1 VVETEVEASLTDLTR
16 PTPAAKRTMQRELA
30 ERLSSVLRVLGE
42 PFRVQVVSAL
52 ATAPQGWVSAGEI
65 ASISDLRGPT
75 VSHHLRSLRE
85 AGVVVAERHGTS
97 IHYALAPGMSP
108 VITHLLSVLATAALR
123 SDHPQLHADGDGT
136 MSESHGHAGPALL
149 DAEAALARAAE
160 ALSRRFPGLEPALVE
175 RVLRDSY
182 ASLARTAR
190 VTQHLPVLA
199 ERFASQRLADIQ
211 RAGAGDGA
219 TGHPVHVL
227 FVCVANAG
235 RSQLAAALLRRH
247 ADDAVVVRSAGSL
260 PADEVHASVQPL
272 LTEILGYVGIDD
284 DDAPFPKPLTDDA
297 VRAADVVITM
307 GCGDTCPVLPGKRY
321 EDWAVGD
328 PALASPE
335 GVRAILAEID
345 VRVRALADQLLT
357 AAPTTQE
364 TV

>member
-1 VVETEVEASLTDLTR
+1 MEPPLTELTR
-16 PTPAAKRTMQRELA
+16 PTPAAKRTMQRDVA

-65 ASISDLRGPT
+65 GSIADLRGPT
-75 VSHHLRSLRE
+75 VSYHLRSLRE

-108 VITHLLSVLATAALR
+108 VITHLLSVLAA
-123 SDHPQLHADGDGT
+123 
-136 MSESHGHAGPALL
+136 AGPRPSDPRQPLEKDARSEPHGRPTPAPL

-160 ALSRRFPGLEPALVE
+160 ALSRRFPGLDPTLVE

-182 ASLARTAR
+182 ASLARTAT

-199 ERFASQRLADIQ
+199 ERFAGQRLEDIQ
-211 RAGAGDGA
+211 RVEVPSGRAADQ
-219 TGHPVHVL
+219 VHVL

-235 RSQLAAALLRRH
+235 RSQLAAALLRRY
-247 ADDAVVVRSAGSL
+247 AGDAVLVRSAGSL
-260 PADEVHASVQPL
+260 PADEVHASVEPFL
-272 LTEILGYVGIDD
+272 AEILGDVRMD

-297 VRAADVVITM
+297 VRAADVIVTM

-357 AAPTTQE
+357 AAPTTKE

>member
-1 VVETEVEASLTDLTR
+1 MTDLAR

-108 VITHLLSVLATAALR
+108 VITHLLSVLAAAALR
-123 SDHPQLHADGDGT
+123 SDHPEQHTEDA
-136 MSESHGHAGPALL
+136 MSESHGRKAPALL

-160 ALSRRFPGLEPALVE
+160 ALVRRFPGLEPALVE
-175 RVLRDSY
+175 RLLRDSY

-199 ERFASQRLADIQ
+199 ERFAVQRLEDILRVQ
-211 RAGAGDGA
+211 VSAAGTAGQ
-219 TGHPVHVL
+219 VHVL

-235 RSQLAAALLRRH
+235 RSQLAAALLRRY
-247 ADDAVVVRSAGSL
+247 AGDAVVVRSAGSL
-260 PADEVHASVQPL
+260 PADEVHASVKPL
-272 LTEILGYVGIDD
+272 LAEILGDREIDD

-307 GCGDTCPVLPGKRY
+307 GCGDTCPGLPGKRY

-335 GVRAILAEID
+335 GVRDILAEID

-357 AAPTTQE
+357 AAPTTKE